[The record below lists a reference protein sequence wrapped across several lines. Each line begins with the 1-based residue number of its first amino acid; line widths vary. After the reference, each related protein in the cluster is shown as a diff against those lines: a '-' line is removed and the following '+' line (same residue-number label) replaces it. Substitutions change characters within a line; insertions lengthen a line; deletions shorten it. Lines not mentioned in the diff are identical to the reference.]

1 MSGTVLPAQ
10 APYVPVKI
18 NCRPVEA
25 RCVPLVRKNQR
36 RGNSRLLDQPG
47 EVTQMNYRRVAF
59 SCAVTAITGEPS
71 PVAKFLVR
79 PGEAPVG
86 PDDPV
91 VRRVV
96 RARKAGV
103 RGR

>member
-1 MSGTVLPAQ
+1 LPPA

-25 RCVPLVRKNQR
+25 RGVPLVRKDQQL
-36 RGNSRLLDQPG
+36 GNPALLDQPG
-47 EVTQMNYRRVAF
+47 QVTQMDYRRVTF
-59 SCAVTAITGEPS
+59 SCAVTALTGKPS
-71 PVAKFLVR
+71 PVAKYLVT
-79 PGEAPVG
+79 PGEALNGPV
-86 PDDPV
+86 DAV
-91 VRRVV
+91 VRRVA